1 VDYLGGGFYRA
12 QILTYHPRFRFNQPS
27 EGTINVISDY
37 GEQAYKIFSST
48 SDHSI
53 LTVEQEHL
61 YENKPGQG
69 TVKKVRVNL
78 NRVNISKAVDLI
90 YRKEFNPNLAWEI
103 VDALGDPMLSF
114 KGPVGELLNP
124 AEK

>member
-1 VDYLGGGFYRA
+1 
-12 QILTYHPRFRFNQPS
+12 
-27 EGTINVISDY
+27 
-37 GEQAYKIFSST
+37 
-48 SDHSI
+48 